1 MKKKI
6 SRRDFISKS
15 ALGIG
20 FVSIN
25 AKNGTNVR
33 TLKKMSGE
41 MSKRKLGRTGRM
53 VSCIGFGG
61 GSRYASWVPNEGD
74 AEKLIDYAIKLGIT
88 YFDAARSYG
97 GGKTEERYGRYLT
110 PRYRSRI
117 FLTSKTAKRTYD
129 GVMEDIEISLKTLKT
144 DYLDLYC
151 MHGIDR
157 IEDVKTLLSSSG
169 GYKAFVK
176 LKDEGAVQNIGF
188 SYHKWNEAS
197 KESFEK
203 FDVDAVLCP
212 LNASRYSGNEVNF
225 LPLALE
231 RDVGVIAIKTTG
243 QNALLGNG
251 NVTGTDL
258 VRYALSLP
266 ISLASVGIDG
276 YATLESCAEIG
287 REPVISREEAEKI
300 HKKLDFDPKVIRL
313 PYFQG

>member
-25 AKNGTNVR
+25 SKNGTNAS
-33 TLKKMSGE
+33 TLKEISGE

-97 GGKTEERYGRYLT
+97 GGVTEKRYGRYLT
-110 PRYRSRI
+110 PKYRNQI
-117 FLTSKTAKRTYD
+117 FLTSKTEMRTYD
-129 GVMEDIEISLKTLKT
+129 GVMEEIEISLKTLKT

-157 IEDVKTLLSSSG
+157 IDQVKTLLSSSG

-176 LKDEGAVQNIGF
+176 LKDEGGAQNIGF

-212 LNASRYSGNEVNF
+212 LNASRYSGNEENF

-231 RDVGVIAIKTTG
+231 RNVGVIAIKTTG

-251 NVTGTDL
+251 NVTGAEL

-287 REPVISREEAEKI
+287 REPVISKEEAEKI
-300 HKKLDFDPKVIRL
+300 HKKLDFNPKVIRL

>member
-6 SRRDFISKS
+6 SRRDFIGKS

-25 AKNGTNVR
+25 AKNGPNVR
-33 TLKKMSGE
+33 TLKEISGE
-41 MSKRKLGRTGRM
+41 MSIRKLGRTGRM

-97 GGKTEERYGRYLT
+97 GGVTEKRYGRYLT
-110 PRYRSRI
+110 PKYRNQI
-117 FLTSKTAKRTYD
+117 FLTSKTEMRTYD
-129 GVMEDIEISLKTLKT
+129 GVMKEIDISLKTLKT

-176 LKDEGAVQNIGF
+176 LKDEGVAQNIGF
-188 SYHKWNEAS
+188 SFHKWNEAS

-212 LNASRYSGNEVNF
+212 LNASRNSGNEVNF

-243 QNALLGNG
+243 QNALIGLGG
-251 NVTGTDL
+251 VRGGDL

-287 REPVISREEAEKI
+287 REPVISKEEAEKI
-300 HKKLDFDPKVIRL
+300 HKQLDFDPKIHRL
-313 PYFQG
+313 PYFQ

>member
-15 ALGIG
+15 AFGIG

-25 AKNGTNVR
+25 SKNGTNAS
-33 TLKKMSGE
+33 TLKEISGE

-97 GGKTEERYGRYLT
+97 GGVTEKRYGRYLT
-110 PRYRSRI
+110 PKYRNQI
-117 FLTSKTAKRTYD
+117 FLTSKTEMRTYD
-129 GVMEDIEISLKTLKT
+129 GVMEEIEISLKTLKT

-157 IEDVKTLLSSSG
+157 IDQVKTLLSSSG

-176 LKDEGAVQNIGF
+176 LKDEGVAQNIGF

-212 LNASRYSGNEVNF
+212 LNASRYSGNEENF

-231 RDVGVIAIKTTG
+231 RNVGVIAIKTTG

-251 NVTGTDL
+251 NVTGTEL

-300 HKKLDFDPKVIRL
+300 HKKLDFNPKVIRL

>member
-1 MKKKI
+1 MKGKI
-6 SRRDFISKS
+6 PRRDFIFKS
-15 ALGIG
+15 VLGVG
-20 FVSIN
+20 LTSLN
-25 AKNGTNVR
+25 TEELLKAGTPKETFEGVP
-33 TLKKMSGE
+33 
-41 MSKRKLGRTGRM
+41 KRKLGRTGRM

-97 GGKTEERYGRYLT
+97 GGVTEKRYGRYLT
-110 PRYRSRI
+110 PKYRNQI
-117 FLTSKTAKRTYD
+117 FLTSKTEMRTYD
-129 GVMEDIEISLKTLKT
+129 GVMKEIDISLKTLKT

-176 LKDEGAVQNIGF
+176 LKDEGVAQNIGF
-188 SYHKWNEAS
+188 SFHKWNEAS

-212 LNASRYSGNEVNF
+212 LNASRNSGNEVNF

-243 QNALLGNG
+243 QNALIGLGG
-251 NVTGTDL
+251 VRGGDL

-287 REPVISREEAEKI
+287 REPVISKEEAEKI
-300 HKKLDFDPKVIRL
+300 HKQLGFDPKIHRL
-313 PYFQG
+313 PYFQ